1 MKEKTPD
8 SATGEVLTGGQKAAV
23 LLFSLG
29 EDLAAEILRNL
40 DESELKKLG
49 TSMSRVLSLSPD
61 VFESVFAEYYS
72 LAASH
77 GPMILNPTQRTQF
90 IRNVFTK
97 AVRGEKG
104 QALIDEITLKGKWNL
119 FQKIR
124 KLDCKTLANLI
135 RNEHPQTI
143 AVVLAHLDA
152 GHSAGILDELPL
164 RVQTDVLYRIAQLE
178 RVPPAVL
185 EEIDQVLQ
193 DEVSGVENAEGGKV
207 GGIRSAAEI
216 LNQMNPSVENQVLQ
230 SLDEQQEGLAD
241 EIRRLMFVFED
252 LINVDDRSIMAIL
265 KEVEVETLK
274 TALKTASEGLKERI
288 FRNMSERASQ
298 MMKEDL
304 EVMGP
309 VRLRDVEAAQQTIIK
324 IGKRMET
331 EGKAILTGKGKED
344 VFV

>member
-8 SATGEVLTGGQKAAV
+8 VPPTEPLTGGQKAAI

-29 EDLAAEILRNL
+29 EDLASEILKKL
-40 DESELKKLG
+40 DDDELKKLG
-49 TSMSRVLSLSPD
+49 TSMSQVLTLSPE
-61 VFESVFAEYYS
+61 VFDSVFAEYHS
-72 LAASH
+72 LASSH
-77 GPMILNPTQRTQF
+77 RPLTLNPVQRSQF
-90 IRNVFTK
+90 IRNVFSK
-97 AVRGEKG
+97 AIRGEKG

-124 KLDCKTLANLI
+124 KLDSRTLANLI

-152 GHSAGILDELPL
+152 GHSALTLDELPL

-178 RVPPAVL
+178 RVPPAML
-185 EEIDQVLQ
+185 EEIDQILQ

-216 LNQMNPSVENQVLQ
+216 LNQMNPSMENQVLQ
-230 SLDEQQEGLAD
+230 ALDEQQQGLAD

-252 LINVDDRSIMAIL
+252 LINVDDRSISAIL
-265 KEVEVETLK
+265 KEVETETLK
-274 TALKTASEGLKERI
+274 TALKTASEELKERI
-288 FRNMSERASQ
+288 FRNMSERASL
-298 MMKEDL
+298 MLKEDL

-309 VRLRDVEAAQQTIIK
+309 VRLRDVEAAQQAIIK
-324 IGKRMET
+324 IGKRLEA
-331 EGKAILTGKGKED
+331 EGKAILTGKSKED

>member
-8 SATGEVLTGGQKAAV
+8 VPPPESLTGGQKAAI

-29 EDLAAEILRNL
+29 EDLASEILKKL
-40 DESELKKLG
+40 DDDELKKLG
-49 TSMSRVLSLSPD
+49 TSMSQVLTLSPE
-61 VFESVFAEYYS
+61 VFDSVFAEYHS
-72 LAASH
+72 LASSH
-77 GPMILNPTQRTQF
+77 RSLALNPIQRSQF
-90 IRNVFTK
+90 IRNIFSK
-97 AVRGEKG
+97 AIRGEKG
-104 QALIDEITLKGKWNL
+104 QALIDEITLRGKWNL

-124 KLDCKTLANLI
+124 KLDSRTLANLI

-152 GHSAGILDELPL
+152 GHSALTLDELPL

-178 RVPPAVL
+178 RVPPAML
-185 EEIDQVLQ
+185 EEIDQILQ
-193 DEVSGVENAEGGKV
+193 EEVSGVEHAEGGKV

-216 LNQMNPSVENQVLQ
+216 LNQMNPSMENQVLQ
-230 SLDEQQEGLAD
+230 ALDEQQQGLAD

-252 LINVDDRSIMAIL
+252 LINVDDRSISAIL
-265 KEVEVETLK
+265 KEVETETLK
-274 TALKTASEGLKERI
+274 TALKTASEDLKERI
-288 FRNMSERASQ
+288 FRNMSERASL
-298 MMKEDL
+298 MLKEDL

-324 IGKRMET
+324 IGKRLEA
-331 EGKAILTGKGKED
+331 EGKAILTGKSKED

>member
-1 MKEKTPD
+1 MKENPEI
-8 SATGEVLTGGQKAAV
+8 APPEPLTGGQKAAI

-29 EDLAAEILRNL
+29 EDLASEILKKLN
-40 DESELKKLG
+40 DDELKKLG
-49 TSMSRVLSLSPD
+49 TSMAQVLSLSSG
-61 VFESVFAEYYS
+61 VFDSVFAEYHS
-72 LAASH
+72 LASSQ
-77 GPMILNPTQRTQF
+77 GPLSMNPIQRGQF
-90 IRNVFTK
+90 IRNIFSR
-97 AVRGEKG
+97 AIRGEKG

-124 KLDCKTLANLI
+124 KLDSRTLANLI

-152 GHSAGILDELPL
+152 GHSALALDELPL
-164 RVQTDVLYRIAQLE
+164 RLQTDVLYRIAQLE

-185 EEIDQVLQ
+185 EEIDGILE

-216 LNQMNPSVENQVLQ
+216 LNQMNPSMENQVLQ
-230 SLDEQQEGLAD
+230 ALDEQQQGLAD

-252 LINVDDRSIMAIL
+252 MVNVDDRSISAIL
-265 KEVEVETLK
+265 KEVETETLK
-274 TALKTASEGLKERI
+274 TALKTASEELKERI
-288 FRNMSERASQ
+288 FRNMSERASL
-298 MMKEDL
+298 MLKEDL

-324 IGKRMET
+324 IGKRLEA
-331 EGKAILTGKGKED
+331 EGKAILTGKSKED

>member
-1 MKEKTPD
+1 MKEKTLD
-8 SATGEVLTGGQKAAV
+8 SNLPEPLTGGQKAAI

-29 EDLAAEILRNL
+29 EDLAAEILKNL
-40 DESELKKLG
+40 DEEELKKLG
-49 TSMSRVLSLSPD
+49 TSMSRVFSLSPE
-61 VFESVFAEYYS
+61 VFDSVFAEYHS
-72 LAASH
+72 LASSH
-77 GPMILNPTQRTQF
+77 RPLVLNPHQRSQF
-90 IRNVFTK
+90 IRNVFSK
-97 AVRGEKG
+97 AIRGERG
-104 QALIDEITLKGKWNL
+104 QALIDEITLRGKWNL

-124 KLDCKTLANLI
+124 KLDSRTLANLI

-164 RVQTDVLYRIAQLE
+164 QVQTDVLYRIAQLE

-185 EEIDQVLQ
+185 EEIDQILQ

-230 SLDEQQEGLAD
+230 SLDEQQQGLAD

-274 TALKTASEGLKERI
+274 MALKTASEELKERI
-288 FRNMSERASQ
+288 FKNMSERASQ

-324 IGKRMET
+324 TGKRLEN
-331 EGKAILTGKGKED
+331 EGKAILTGKSRED
-344 VFV
+344 IFV